1 MINIWKRLF
10 IDLCKINLK
19 KTNYMILIYINR
31 YKWVFRKAKMSLDK
45 FSGKIGKKMKKKIIT
60 DGTVGW
66 KKIEMDIL
74 INGGN
79 GKKM

>member
-1 MINIWKRLF
+1 
-10 IDLCKINLK
+10 
-19 KTNYMILIYINR
+19 
-31 YKWVFRKAKMSLDK
+31 MSLDK